1 MSSLIDR
8 KIKDDGLTGAYIA
21 EENDINGE
29 FMNLKRHG
37 EVEGFDDSKKRM
49 VIRSVL
55 LLEKKV
61 SLVIS
66 TNCFI
71 LYSFSEIVQKR

>member
-21 EENDINGE
+21 EDDDINGE
-29 FMNLKRHG
+29 FMNFKRHG
-37 EVEGFDDSKKRM
+37 EIEGFDDSKKRM

-61 SLVIS
+61 SLVKS